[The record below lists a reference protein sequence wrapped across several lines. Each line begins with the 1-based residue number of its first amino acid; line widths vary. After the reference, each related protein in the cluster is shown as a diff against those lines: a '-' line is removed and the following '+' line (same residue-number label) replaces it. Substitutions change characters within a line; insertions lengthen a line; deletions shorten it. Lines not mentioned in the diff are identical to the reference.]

1 MSMGSALKE
10 TSPLGHSTICFWM
23 KNIKV
28 YASLSHYKNGFG
40 RIKKANAQSNIQLHL
55 IGPM

>member
-1 MSMGSALKE
+1 MGSALKE